1 MYAPSSNST
10 HYQNEQQI
18 EISPQTLD
26 IDENY
31 EIVTQ
36 TLENGIVVEEERQTI
51 QPRINKLMFDTNR
64 DINSVSS
71 NQRTDIN
78 ENFKTHDIDEQQ
90 KFNQFNSKSLNFESK
105 DKSNTSVKK
114 EDART
119 SNNQKRGIFKPPNTY
134 RSGGDPYQD
143 ILTTEPISL
152 LEDSQEVIV
161 FQSDS
166 KNNSPKQNAS
176 AMPENSSIKI
186 IENSK
191 SKATS
196 YQMVHMTPQ
205 KEPKIEESKNDDNI
219 IYRDSPGPQRDSLTN
234 SIEKK
239 EINDDAI
246 LQQETG
252 QDDDSESSGDL
263 FNNNNIDVKD
273 LMPYDQRKDPNITE
287 KDEPQAKSKLNISYE
302 ELEDSESQ
310 GSGDMM
316 DDNTKRL
323 ESIVEEDEEATEY
336 QRSRSRSKSPT
347 LSGLNLENEDE
358 SKPTITNETGKFD
371 LYNLS

>member
-205 KEPKIEESKNDDNI
+205 KEPKIEESKNEDNI
-219 IYRDSPGPQRDSLTN
+219 ILL
-234 SIEKK
+234 K
-239 EINDDAI
+239 
-246 LQQETG
+246 
-252 QDDDSESSGDL
+252 
-263 FNNNNIDVKD
+263 
-273 LMPYDQRKDPNITE
+273 
-287 KDEPQAKSKLNISYE
+287 
-302 ELEDSESQ
+302 
-310 GSGDMM
+310 
-316 DDNTKRL
+316 
-323 ESIVEEDEEATEY
+323 
-336 QRSRSRSKSPT
+336 
-347 LSGLNLENEDE
+347 
-358 SKPTITNETGKFD
+358 
-371 LYNLS
+371 